1 MRQNVR
7 EMCGDKNEQVEWSP
21 YIVCRVRANGSQTP
35 RSSPLCDPSE
45 DLRENEP
52 SPVRDS
58 LEESPQATD
67 AKGADPSGVQHAVDG
82 KMDQNVETTQA
93 A

>member
-1 MRQNVR
+1 
-7 EMCGDKNEQVEWSP
+7 
-21 YIVCRVRANGSQTP
+21 
-35 RSSPLCDPSE
+35 
-45 DLRENEP
+45 
-52 SPVRDS
+52 VRDS